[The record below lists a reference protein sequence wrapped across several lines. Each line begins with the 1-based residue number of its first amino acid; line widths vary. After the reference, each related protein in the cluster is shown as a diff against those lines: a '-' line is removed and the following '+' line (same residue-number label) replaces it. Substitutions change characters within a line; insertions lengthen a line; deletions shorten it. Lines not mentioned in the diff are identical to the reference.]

1 MKKCIYK
8 KINVLT
14 VLILAIVGVVACS
27 SDKKL
32 NNAKLSAAKY
42 YTDKAAPGKA
52 YDVQVTEAVKTDD
65 GKYRV
70 KSLVDGQ
77 ARVGIYNPD
86 TENFDEGYYTLAY
99 ERGKK
104 IAELEEEVRYL
115 KEQVAKKDK
124 ENFQLKLRM
133 KYLRAGKVDAVKK
146 VHPAAAD
153 DAADDE
159 AAESKAPSE
168 KNED

>member
-1 MKKCIYK
+1 M
-8 KINVLT
+8 
-14 VLILAIVGVVACS
+14 
-27 SDKKL
+27 
-32 NNAKLSAAKY
+32 
-42 YTDKAAPGKA
+42 
-52 YDVQVTEAVKTDD
+52 AVKTDD

-146 VHPAAAD
+146 VDPAAAD